1 MVFDSRAVR
10 LRIPQDKV
18 RIRLDELITFA
29 GLILWVI
36 QAYIDDSGFGTFF
49 GAEMGKLIRY
59 FCLLLFLFKIVVTDM
74 HLAARAVSVAAVFFC
89 YLMMI
94 QQMAGAGITFLQLF
108 VMMMAV
114 KDISF
119 RKICKVMFW
128 TCLFCYLG
136 VLFFDRLGLITIP
149 PLVDGNRVREYLGF
163 RFVSFP
169 SIYIFNLIFC
179 GAYAYTDLPALA
191 AEKRMS
197 GQYVQRLPLPALVFL
212 EAVNVWVYIKSDT
225 NIPFLVTSLFVL
237 LYYLCV
243 YRGVNLFPDNA
254 LMRFL
259 AGICYPALAFF
270 TYEVVSHYN
279 SNRKL
284 WLWVDDK
291 LTHFRIRHAAEGLK
305 TYGIHPFSQV
315 IYQNGDLESPNY
327 FYIDSAYMKILINYG
342 LVFAIVLLGIYAMIS
357 VAAVK
362 NGDTVLCI
370 WMVCIAGYSLMNNVL
385 LDTEQCCTLFAFWYA
400 IQVWRKKKRQAGLA
414 ADPGGQGGIPPTGP
428 GDRVDIRRSSG
439 PQSPERGV
447 RSLRMTGLPAG
458 KEQTDQQVPAQGAGE
473 DKDSAVP
480 GRGEQAEP
488 QVPAQGAGEDKDSAV
503 PGREEQAEPQVPAQG
518 AGEDSGVPAQADQ
531 GGPAEPA
538 PDPDADPDREDG
550 GKKKKTSDEPSVR
563 LNFVLSMAYQVLVVL
578 LPMITAPY
586 VARVLGAD
594 KNGIYSFTASYQ
606 TYFSM
611 FAALGTVSYGSREI
625 ARNRKD
631 KAVRSKLFWEIELMT
646 VLTSSVSIA
655 AFILFI
661 VFRDRYQIYYVPQVM
676 AILAVMFDI
685 SWFFTGIEQFRY
697 IVTKNALFKLLGAV
711 LIFTLVHKPEDLLLY
726 IAILSAT
733 TMLGN
738 MSMWLYMPR
747 FLDPVD
753 FRTLRIRRHLR
764 ETFVY
769 FIPSV
774 ATSVYTVLDKT
785 LIGEITR
792 NEAENGCYDK
802 VVQLINIM
810 KALTFT
816 ALNSVL
822 GARIS
827 FLFAEKR
834 YDEIRRRIETSINY
848 ILFMGLGIGF
858 GLAGVASR
866 FIPWFLGPGY
876 ERAILMLVMMS
887 PIVVIIGV
895 SNCLGSQYYTPSG
908 KRAQSARFII
918 IGACVNLVLN
928 LLLIPRFWGYGAIA
942 ASLIAEMTIT
952 ILYVAFSGE
961 SFHPIVFLRDGWKKL
976 AAAVLMFAAV
986 RAVDPFFHSNFPAL
1000 AVEVC
1005 VGGAVYI
1012 IVLFILRDSFMTG
1025 FCMDTV
1031 RRILRRK
1038 KSSR

>member
-1 MVFDSRAVR
+1 MLFDSRAIR
-10 LRIPQDKV
+10 LRIPQDDV

-29 GLILWVI
+29 GLILWVL
-36 QAYIDDSGFGTFF
+36 QAYIDDSGFGTLF
-49 GAEMGKLIRY
+49 GTELGKLIRY
-59 FCLLLFLFKIVVTDM
+59 FCLLLFLVKIVVADM

-119 RKICKVMFW
+119 KRICKVMFW
-128 TCLFCYLG
+128 TCLLCYLG
-136 VLFFDRLGLITIP
+136 VLFFDKVGLIWRP
-149 PLVDGNRVREYLGF
+149 PLIDGNRVRDYMGF

-169 SIYIFNLIFC
+169 AIYIFNLIFC
-179 GAYAYTDLPALA
+179 GCYAYTDPPAV
-191 AEKRMS
+191 AEQKRRA
-197 GQYVQRLPLPALVFL
+197 GQYVQRLPLWALAIL
-212 EAVNVWVYIKSDT
+212 EGINVLAYIRTNT
-225 NIPFLVTSLFVL
+225 NIPFLITTLFVF
-237 LYYLCV
+237 LYLLCV
-243 YRGVNLFPDNA
+243 YGGVNLFPNHP
-254 LMRFL
+254 LIRFL

-279 SNRKL
+279 KNSKL
-284 WLWVDDK
+284 WLKIDDK

-315 IYQNGDLESPNY
+315 VYQNGDLESPNY
-327 FYIDSAYMKILINYG
+327 FYIDSAYMKVLINYG
-342 LVFAIVLLGIYAMIS
+342 LVFAIILFGIYAMIS
-357 VAAVK
+357 VAAVR
-362 NGDTVLCI
+362 NQDIVLCI

-385 LDTEQCCTLFAFWYA
+385 MDVEQCCTLFAFWYA
-400 IQVWRKKKRQAGLA
+400 VGVLTFGRRAGGALTRPDRGRGSGPPDPESAPGGFLPAASMLSGTGDTGFHAADGTAPEDEESCCRSAESSDAGVGNSENEDGSDTGSEEDSVPDSGNSENEDGSDTGPEEDSVPDGGSSGGKNRKKN
-414 ADPGGQGGIPPTGP
+414 P
-428 GDRVDIRRSSG
+428 
-439 PQSPERGV
+439 
-447 RSLRMTGLPAG
+447 
-458 KEQTDQQVPAQGAGE
+458 
-473 DKDSAVP
+473 
-480 GRGEQAEP
+480 
-488 QVPAQGAGEDKDSAV
+488 
-503 PGREEQAEPQVPAQG
+503 
-518 AGEDSGVPAQADQ
+518 
-531 GGPAEPA
+531 
-538 PDPDADPDREDG
+538 
-550 GKKKKTSDEPSVR
+550 DEPSVR
-563 LNFVLSMAYQVLVVL
+563 LNFVLSMAYQVLVVI

-611 FAALGTVSYGSREI
+611 FAALGTVSYGAREI
-625 ARNRKD
+625 ARNRRD
-631 KAVRSKLFWEIELMT
+631 RAVRSKLFWEIELMT
-646 VLTSSVSIA
+646 VLTSTVSIA
-655 AFILFI
+655 AFIVFI
-661 VFRDRYQIYYVPQVM
+661 VFRDRYQIFYIPQIM
-676 AILAVMFDI
+676 SILAVMFDI
-685 SWFFTGIEQFRY
+685 SWFFSGIEEFRY
-697 IVTKNALFKLLGAV
+697 IVTKNALFKLAGAV

-738 MSMWLYMPR
+738 MSMWIYMPR

-753 FRTLRIRRHLR
+753 FGTLRIRHHLR

-769 FIPSV
+769 FIPSI

-792 NEAENGCYDK
+792 DEVENGCYDK

-822 GARIS
+822 SARIS

-848 ILFMGLGIGF
+848 ILFTGFGIGF
-858 GLAGVASR
+858 GLAGIAPR

-876 ERAILMLVMMS
+876 ERAVLMLIMMS

-918 IGACVNLVLN
+918 VGACVNLALN

-952 ILYVAFSGE
+952 ILYITFARQ
-961 SFHPIVFLRDGWKKL
+961 SFHPIVFVRDGWRKL
-976 AAAVLMFAAV
+976 LSAGLMYGAV
-986 RAVDPFFHSNFPAL
+986 RAVDPFFHSNFAAL
-1000 AVEVC
+1000 AAEVC

-1012 IVLFILRDSFMTG
+1012 IMLFILRDHFMTG

-1031 RRILRRK
+1031 RRILKRGR
-1038 KSSR
+1038 

>member
-1 MVFDSRAVR
+1 MLFDSRAIR
-10 LRIPQDKV
+10 LRIPQDDV

-29 GLILWVI
+29 GLILWVL
-36 QAYIDDSGFGTFF
+36 QAYIDDSGFGTLF
-49 GAEMGKLIRY
+49 GTELGKLIRY
-59 FCLLLFLFKIVVTDM
+59 FCLLLFLVKIVVTDM

-119 RKICKVMFW
+119 KRICKVMFW
-128 TCLFCYLG
+128 TCLLCYLG
-136 VLFFDRLGLITIP
+136 VLFFDKVGLIWRP
-149 PLVDGNRVREYLGF
+149 PLIDGNRVRDYMGF

-169 SIYIFNLIFC
+169 AIYIFNLIFC
-179 GAYAYTDLPALA
+179 GCYAYTDPPAV
-191 AEKRMS
+191 AEQKRRA
-197 GQYVQRLPLPALVFL
+197 GQYVQRLPLWALAVL
-212 EAVNVWVYIKSDT
+212 EGINVLAYIRTNT
-225 NIPFLVTSLFVL
+225 NIPFLVTTLFVF
-237 LYYLCV
+237 LYLLCV
-243 YRGVNLFPDNA
+243 YGGVNLFPNHP
-254 LMRFL
+254 LIRFL

-279 SNRKL
+279 KNSKL
-284 WLWVDDK
+284 WLKIDDK

-315 IYQNGDLESPNY
+315 VYQNGDLESPNY
-327 FYIDSAYMKILINYG
+327 FYIDSAYMKVLINYG
-342 LVFAIVLLGIYAMIS
+342 LVFAIILFGIYAMIS
-357 VAAVK
+357 VAAVR
-362 NGDTVLCI
+362 NQDIVLCI

-385 LDTEQCCTLFAFWYA
+385 MDVEQCCTLFAFWYA
-400 IQVWRKKKRQAGLA
+400 IGVWTFGRRPGGAFPVPDRGRGSGPPDPESAAGGFLPAASMFSGSGDRLFCSPEEAASEDEEICCRSADGTVREGGENHGGSADLSDAGTGEIENEEGPDTGTEEASVPDGGNSENEEGPDTGTEETSVPDGGSGGKNRKK
-414 ADPGGQGGIPPTGP
+414 DP
-428 GDRVDIRRSSG
+428 
-439 PQSPERGV
+439 
-447 RSLRMTGLPAG
+447 
-458 KEQTDQQVPAQGAGE
+458 
-473 DKDSAVP
+473 
-480 GRGEQAEP
+480 
-488 QVPAQGAGEDKDSAV
+488 
-503 PGREEQAEPQVPAQG
+503 
-518 AGEDSGVPAQADQ
+518 
-531 GGPAEPA
+531 
-538 PDPDADPDREDG
+538 
-550 GKKKKTSDEPSVR
+550 DEPSVR
-563 LNFVLSMAYQVLVVL
+563 LNFVLSLAYQVLVVI

-625 ARNRKD
+625 ARNRRD
-631 KAVRSKLFWEIELMT
+631 RAVRSKLFWEIELMT
-646 VLTSSVSIA
+646 VLTSTVSIA
-655 AFILFI
+655 AFIVFI
-661 VFRDRYQIYYVPQVM
+661 VFRDRYQIFYIPQIM
-676 AILAVMFDI
+676 SILAVMFDI
-685 SWFFTGIEQFRY
+685 SWFFSGIEEFRY
-697 IVTKNALFKLLGAV
+697 IVTKNALFKLAGAV

-738 MSMWLYMPR
+738 MSMWIYMPR

-753 FRTLRIRRHLR
+753 FGTLRIRHHLR

-769 FIPSV
+769 FIPSI

-792 NEAENGCYDK
+792 DEVENGCYDK

-822 GARIS
+822 SARIS

-848 ILFMGLGIGF
+848 ILFTGFGIGF
-858 GLAGVASR
+858 GLAGIAPR

-876 ERAILMLVMMS
+876 ERAVLMLIMMS

-918 IGACVNLVLN
+918 VGACVNLALN

-952 ILYVAFSGE
+952 ILYITFARQ
-961 SFHPIVFLRDGWKKL
+961 SFHPIVFVRDGWRKL
-976 AAAVLMFAAV
+976 LSAGLMYGAV
-986 RAVDPFFHSNFPAL
+986 RAVDPFFHSNFAAL
-1000 AVEVC
+1000 AAEVC

-1012 IVLFILRDSFMTG
+1012 IMLFILRDHFMTG

-1031 RRILRRK
+1031 RRILKRGR
-1038 KSSR
+1038 

>member
-10 LRIPQDKV
+10 LRIPQESV

-29 GLILWVI
+29 GLIMWVL
-36 QAYIDDSGFGTFF
+36 QAYIDDSGFGVFF
-49 GAEMGKLIRY
+49 GAELGKLMRY
-59 FCLLLFLFKIVVTDM
+59 FCLFLFLVRILLSDM
-74 HLAARAVSVAAVFFC
+74 HLAARAVSVAAVFFS

-128 TCLFCYLG
+128 TCAICYLSI
-136 VLFFDRLGLITIP
+136 LFFDWIGLIWQP
-149 PLVDGNRVREYLGF
+149 PLIDGDRVRDYMGF

-169 SIYIFNLIFC
+169 SIYIFNLFFC
-179 GAYAYTDLPALA
+179 GAYAYTDPPAE
-191 AEKRMS
+191 AERKQRT
-197 GQYVQRLPLPALVFL
+197 GERVERLPLWMLAFL
-212 EAVNVWVYIKSDT
+212 EGINILVYVRTNT
-225 NIPFLVTSLFVL
+225 NIPFLITSFFVL
-237 LYYLCV
+237 LYLVCIYGDV
-243 YRGVNLFPDNA
+243 DLFPNCG

-270 TYEVVSHYN
+270 AYWVVSHYN
-279 SNRKL
+279 GNNKR
-284 WLWVDDK
+284 WLWIDDH

-305 TYGIHPFSQV
+305 RYGIHPFGQV
-315 IYQNGDLESPNY
+315 VYQNGDLQSPNY
-327 FYIDSAYMKILINYG
+327 FYIDSAYMKVLINYG
-342 LVFAIVLLGIYAMIS
+342 LVFAIILFGIYAMIS
-357 VAAVK
+357 VAAVR
-362 NGDTVLCI
+362 NRDRVLCI

-385 LDTEQCCTLFAFWYA
+385 MDPEQCCTLFAFWYA
-400 IQVWRKKKRQAGLA
+400 AGILADRRRRQGSGPEPDGGGDFSGGTASAGFPMDGALSLRTMPDGTQAPDGQARVLA
-414 ADPGGQGGIPPTGP
+414 AWGKTVPEKTGPLKTVSEKTASEKTASEKNGSLNTGPDQTAPSNAAPEKAPGPEPEGEEPPDGSPGQG
-428 GDRVDIRRSSG
+428 DG
-439 PQSPERGV
+439 PQ
-447 RSLRMTGLPAG
+447 
-458 KEQTDQQVPAQGAGE
+458 
-473 DKDSAVP
+473 
-480 GRGEQAEP
+480 
-488 QVPAQGAGEDKDSAV
+488 
-503 PGREEQAEPQVPAQG
+503 
-518 AGEDSGVPAQADQ
+518 
-531 GGPAEPA
+531 
-538 PDPDADPDREDG
+538 
-550 GKKKKTSDEPSVR
+550 KKKKSGEPSVR
-563 LNFVLSMAYQVLVVL
+563 VNFILSMAYQVLIVI

-586 VARVLGAD
+586 VARVLGAAR
-594 KNGIYSFTASYQ
+594 NGIYSFTASYQ

-631 KAVRSKLFWEIELMT
+631 RPLRSRLFWEIELMT
-646 VLTSSVSIA
+646 VLTSTVSLLA
-655 AFILFI
+655 FVVFILC
-661 VFRDRYQIYYVPQVM
+661 RDRYRIYYVPQIM

-685 SWFFTGIEQFRY
+685 SWFFTGIEEFRY

-733 TMLGN
+733 TMVGN
-738 MSMWLYMPR
+738 MSMWIHMPR

-753 FRTLRIRRHLR
+753 FRTLRIRRHLK
-764 ETFVY
+764 ETMIY
-769 FIPSV
+769 FIPSI

-792 NEAENGCYDK
+792 DEVENGCYDK

-827 FLFAEKR
+827 YLFAEKK

-848 ILFMGLGIGF
+848 ILFMGLAIGF
-858 GLAGVASR
+858 GLAGIAPR

-876 ERAILMLVMMS
+876 ERAVLMLIMMS

-895 SNCLGSQYYTPSG
+895 SNCLGSQYYTPAG

-918 IGACVNLVLN
+918 AGSCVNLVLN

-942 ASLIAEMTIT
+942 ASLIAELTIT
-952 ILYVAFSGE
+952 VLYIVFSGE
-961 SFHPIVFLRDGWKKL
+961 SFHPVVLVRDGWKKL
-976 AAAVLMFAAV
+976 AGAGLMFAAV
-986 RAVDPFFHSNFPAL
+986 RLIDPFFKGNFA
-1000 AVEVC
+1000 AICAEVC
-1005 VGGAVYI
+1005 LGGAVYI
-1012 IVLFILRDSFMTG
+1012 GILFLLRDSFMTG

-1031 RRILRRK
+1031 RGILK
-1038 KSSR
+1038 KRAKRA

>member
-1 MVFDSRAVR
+1 MLFDSRAIR
-10 LRIPQDKV
+10 LRIPQDDV

-29 GLILWVI
+29 GLILWVL
-36 QAYIDDSGFGTFF
+36 QAYIDDSGFGTLF
-49 GAEMGKLIRY
+49 GTELGKLIRY
-59 FCLLLFLFKIVVTDM
+59 FCLLLFLVKIVVTDM

-119 RKICKVMFW
+119 KRICKVMFW
-128 TCLFCYLG
+128 TCLLCYLG
-136 VLFFDRLGLITIP
+136 VLFFDKVGLIWRP
-149 PLVDGNRVREYLGF
+149 PLIDGNRVRDYMGF

-169 SIYIFNLIFC
+169 AIYIFNLIFC
-179 GAYAYTDLPALA
+179 GCYAYTDPPAV
-191 AEKRMS
+191 AEQKRRA
-197 GQYVQRLPLPALVFL
+197 GQYVQRLPLWALAIL
-212 EAVNVWVYIKSDT
+212 EGINVLAYIRTNT
-225 NIPFLVTSLFVL
+225 NIPFLITTLFVF
-237 LYYLCV
+237 LYLLCV
-243 YRGVNLFPDNA
+243 YGGVNLFPNHP
-254 LMRFL
+254 LIRFL

-279 SNRKL
+279 KNSKL
-284 WLWVDDK
+284 WLKIDDK

-315 IYQNGDLESPNY
+315 VYQNGDLESPNY
-327 FYIDSAYMKILINYG
+327 FYIDSAYMKVLINYG
-342 LVFAIVLLGIYAMIS
+342 LVFAIILFGIYAMIS
-357 VAAVK
+357 VAAVR
-362 NGDTVLCI
+362 NQDIVLCI

-385 LDTEQCCTLFAFWYA
+385 MDVEQCCTLFAFWYA
-400 IQVWRKKKRQAGLA
+400 VGVLTFGRRAGGALTRPDRGRGSGPPDPESAPGGFLPAASMLSGTGDHIIDTAVGTAPEDEETCCRSAESSDAGAGNSENEDGSDTGPEEDSVPDGGNSENEDGSDSGPEEDSVPDGGNSENEDRYDTGPEEDSVPDGGSSGGKNRKK
-414 ADPGGQGGIPPTGP
+414 DP
-428 GDRVDIRRSSG
+428 
-439 PQSPERGV
+439 
-447 RSLRMTGLPAG
+447 
-458 KEQTDQQVPAQGAGE
+458 
-473 DKDSAVP
+473 
-480 GRGEQAEP
+480 
-488 QVPAQGAGEDKDSAV
+488 
-503 PGREEQAEPQVPAQG
+503 
-518 AGEDSGVPAQADQ
+518 
-531 GGPAEPA
+531 
-538 PDPDADPDREDG
+538 
-550 GKKKKTSDEPSVR
+550 DEPSVR
-563 LNFVLSMAYQVLVVL
+563 LNFVLSMAYQVLVVI

-625 ARNRKD
+625 ARNRRD
-631 KAVRSKLFWEIELMT
+631 RAVRSKLFWEIELMT
-646 VLTSSVSIA
+646 VLTSTVSIA

-661 VFRDRYQIYYVPQVM
+661 VFRDRYQIFYIPQIM
-676 AILAVMFDI
+676 SILAVMFDI
-685 SWFFTGIEQFRY
+685 SWFFSGIEEFRY
-697 IVTKNALFKLLGAV
+697 IVTKNALFKLAGAV

-738 MSMWLYMPR
+738 MSMWIYMPR

-753 FRTLRIRRHLR
+753 FGTLRIRHHLR

-769 FIPSV
+769 FIPSI

-792 NEAENGCYDK
+792 DEVENGCYDK

-822 GARIS
+822 SARIS

-848 ILFMGLGIGF
+848 ILFTGFGIGF
-858 GLAGVASR
+858 GLAGIAPR

-876 ERAILMLVMMS
+876 ERAVLMLIMMS

-918 IGACVNLVLN
+918 VGACVNLALN

-952 ILYVAFSGE
+952 ILYITFARQ
-961 SFHPIVFLRDGWKKL
+961 SFHPIVFVRDGWRKL
-976 AAAVLMFAAV
+976 LSAGLMYGAV
-986 RAVDPFFHSNFPAL
+986 RAIDPFFHSNFAAL
-1000 AVEVC
+1000 ASEVC

-1012 IVLFILRDSFMTG
+1012 IVLFILRDHFMTG

-1031 RRILRRK
+1031 RRILKRGR
-1038 KSSR
+1038 

>member
-36 QAYIDDSGFGTFF
+36 QAYIDDSGFGIIF
-49 GAEMGKLIRY
+49 GSELGKLIRY

-136 VLFFDRLGLITIP
+136 VLFFDRIGLITIP
-149 PLVDGNRVREYLGF
+149 PLVDGNRVRDYLGF

-179 GAYAYTDLPALA
+179 GAYAYTDPPVLA

-197 GQYVQRLPLPALVFL
+197 GQYVQRLPLLAMIFL
-212 EAVNVWVYIKSDT
+212 EAVNVWVYIRTDT
-225 NIPFLVTSLFVL
+225 NIPFLVTSLFIL

-243 YRGVNLFPDNA
+243 YRGVNLFPNNA

-279 SNRKL
+279 SNRKS

-342 LVFAIVLLGIYAMIS
+342 LVFAIILFGIYAMIS

-362 NGDTVLCI
+362 NRDTVLCI

-400 IQVWRKKKRQAGLA
+400 VQVWRKRKTPAGPA
-414 ADPGGQGGIPPTGP
+414 PVPGGQGTTPPAGP
-428 GDRVDIRRSSG
+428 GDRDGSRLSSG
-439 PQSPERGV
+439 AQSPEIGV
-447 RSLRMTGLPAG
+447 RSLKMTGVPGSGDRKRSAGEKSREINRADKEKNTGPDDAPDSAVRAVQGQDGGSPAQSDQG
-458 KEQTDQQVPAQGAGE
+458 GAEVPGQQVP
-473 DKDSAVP
+473 D
-480 GRGEQAEP
+480 
-488 QVPAQGAGEDKDSAV
+488 
-503 PGREEQAEPQVPAQG
+503 
-518 AGEDSGVPAQADQ
+518 
-531 GGPAEPA
+531 
-538 PDPDADPDREDG
+538 PDPDGDKG
-550 GKKKKTSDEPSVR
+550 GKKKKSSDEPSVR

-646 VLTSSVSIA
+646 VLTSSISIA

-697 IVTKNALFKLLGAV
+697 IVTKNAMFKLLGAV

-738 MSMWLYMPR
+738 MSMWIYMPR
-747 FLDPVD
+747 FLEPVD

-918 IGACVNLVLN
+918 IGACVNLGLN

-976 AAAVLMFAAV
+976 AAAILMFAAV
-986 RAVDPFFHSNFPAL
+986 RAIDPFFHSNFPAL
-1000 AVEVC
+1000 AAEIC
-1005 VGGAVYI
+1005 LGGAVYI
-1012 IVLFILRDSFMTG
+1012 IVLFVLRDSFMTG

-1031 RRILRRK
+1031 RRVLKRK
-1038 KSSR
+1038 KAGR